1 MIEMDRE
8 QVQVEDLI
16 CKPPEIFA
24 VYLLEVH
31 CEAAVDGGQ
40 HYNSSSSR

>member
-1 MIEMDRE
+1 MIEMDRK

-16 CKPPEIFA
+16 CKPPEFFA

-31 CEAAVDGGQ
+31 CGLWGG
-40 HYNSSSSR
+40 SGGGPAL